1 MYEDLSEKYTCY
13 DPCGDFLLTETPRTV
28 YEDIQQTE
36 WHECHFRN
44 MIWRDS
50 SKAFVTCRQTPLQG
64 KEWTLF
70 LIPSGI
76 QKSIPP

>member
-36 WHECHFRN
+36 
-44 MIWRDS
+44 
-50 SKAFVTCRQTPLQG
+50 
-64 KEWTLF
+64 
-70 LIPSGI
+70 
-76 QKSIPP
+76 